1 MDQGGTTSD
10 RIDTGAFHF
19 DDGPFTS
26 FTCHAHLLDSELS
39 SPLTRVSF
47 AEHQGGTSRERPS
60 ENDLAK
66 AYEVHLHIQA
76 AQQYV
81 VAMADLRRILGNL
94 RDAPSIVADKIEKF
108 DTEFPALRDARDSL
122 VHIGDRARG

>member
-1 MDQGGTTSD
+1 MMLVMFLKTK
-10 RIDTGAFHF
+10 GAVLE
-19 DDGPFTS
+19 
-26 FTCHAHLLDSELS
+26 HARSRLS
-39 SPLTRVSF
+39 N
-47 AEHQGGTSRERPS
+47 